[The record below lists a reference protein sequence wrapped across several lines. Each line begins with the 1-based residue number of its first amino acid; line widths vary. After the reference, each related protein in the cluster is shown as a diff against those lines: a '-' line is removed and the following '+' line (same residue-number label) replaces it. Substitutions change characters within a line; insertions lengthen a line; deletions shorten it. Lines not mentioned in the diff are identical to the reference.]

1 MLKGFVISKHAGQLT
16 NMAVDWKPYLRA
28 VVEPFA
34 PRLNMNA
41 DSLITSRVAKERL
54 DAAQI
59 LGEMKFDFS
68 MPAVVDALGFAL
80 NVRTNEQVFVVLYRT
95 SEQRPL
101 QSAYSYAQEIG
112 LVVEVYSDAF
122 LLFLIESLKL
132 PLQATPAVEEL
143 KAALKYKVGVPKSE
157 IDFDIATSYFGKFA
171 IWRANKPVEL
181 EDLVALLCSDAGQL
195 SVHFSDDVGDFGIGN
210 HAKDR
215 IVSLSTV
222 VKSALIPIFNITDN
236 FATSGT
242 VVFKNG
248 ADLQDAVRLVCQGV
262 RDVVLGPQSRAYFDY
277 EDRGANFLCVP
288 LSNLKDDELST
299 ARSYLEK
306 QGAVEVERR
315 PSHVI
320 AFSCLL
326 QNSFLPSARFVNYPN
341 LIVEDLDLERHL
353 DLPVERLSSIFDEY
367 CIFDISAV
375 AEFSKWELL
384 CFFAVEFPVLRSPF
398 IRRPITEAAA
408 RLSAIA
414 DSPVENI
421 YLSLSAS
428 HWKHSF
434 LEIYR
439 LIEGLYYFAWMHKF
453 RTSLGSSLNEFALY
467 KQCESDTAWSYT
479 ESASISALFEL
490 IPLSTF
496 SDCSIQSISCLK
508 GRFDG
513 KTKETEVC
521 RSFATALYSV
531 RNSLVHQG
539 LRNPTEVITPTG
551 HCWES
556 LTLALFLAAEYLYT
570 KYPLGMPPR
579 RQQ

>member
-1 MLKGFVISKHAGQLT
+1 
-16 NMAVDWKPYLRA
+16 MAVDWKPYLRA
-28 VVEPFA
+28 VVEPFTS
-34 PRLNMNA
+34 RLNTNA

-59 LGEMKFDFS
+59 LGNMKFDFS
-68 MPAVVDALGFAL
+68 IPAVVDAFGFAL
-80 NVRTNEQVFVVLYRT
+80 TVRTDEQVFVVLYRT
-95 SEQRPL
+95 SEQRLL
-101 QSAYSYAQEIG
+101 QSAYSYAQDIG
-112 LVVEVYSDAF
+112 LLLEACPDAF

-132 PLQATPAVEEL
+132 PLQATPPIEEL
-143 KAALKYKVGVPKSE
+143 KAALKYKAGVPKDE
-157 IDFDIATSYFGKFA
+157 IDFDVATSYFGKFA
-171 IWRANKPVEL
+171 IWRVNKPVEL
-181 EDLVALLCSDAGQL
+181 EDLVALLCSDGGQF
-195 SVHFSDDVGDFGIGN
+195 SVHFSDSVGDFGIGH
-210 HAKDR
+210 HANDR

-222 VKSALIPIFNITDN
+222 AKSALSPIFNITDT
-236 FATSGT
+236 FATTGS
-242 VVFKNG
+242 VIFKDG
-248 ADLQDAVRLVCQGV
+248 ADLQDAVRLVRQGV

-277 EDRGANFLCVP
+277 EDRGGSFLCVP
-288 LSNLKDDELST
+288 LSNLKDDELGI
-299 ARSYLEK
+299 ARSYLER
-306 QGAVEVERR
+306 QGAVEVERK
-315 PSHVI
+315 PSHVV

-341 LIVEDLDLERHL
+341 QIVQDLDLERHL
-353 DLPVERLSSIFDEY
+353 DLPVDRLSSIFDEY
-367 CIFDISAV
+367 CIFDMSAV

-384 CFFAVEFPVLRSPF
+384 CFFAVEFPALRSPF
-398 IRRPITEAAA
+398 IRRPITQAAA
-408 RLSAIA
+408 RLSVLP

-439 LIEGLYYFAWMHKF
+439 LIEGLYYFAWMHKL

-490 IPLSTF
+490 IPLGTF
-496 SDCSIQSISCLK
+496 SDCSIQSIPCLK

-513 KTKETEVC
+513 KTKEAEVC

-539 LRNPTEVITPTG
+539 LRNPSDEIAPTG

-556 LTLALFLAAEYLYT
+556 LTLALFLAAEYLYST
-570 KYPLGMPPR
+570 YALGMPPR
-579 RQQ
+579 RR

>member
-1 MLKGFVISKHAGQLT
+1 
-16 NMAVDWKPYLRA
+16 MAVDWKPYLRA
-28 VVEPFA
+28 VVEPFSS
-34 PRLNMNA
+34 RLNMNA

-59 LGEMKFDFS
+59 LGEMKFDFGT
-68 MPAVVDALGFAL
+68 PAVVDAFGFAL
-80 NVRTNEQVFVVLYRT
+80 AVRTNEQSFVVLYRT
-95 SEQRPL
+95 SEQRL
-101 QSAYSYAQEIG
+101 SQSAYSYAQEIG
-112 LVVEVYSDAF
+112 LVVEPQSDAF

-132 PLQATPAVEEL
+132 PLQATPAIDEL
-143 KAALKYKVGVPKSE
+143 KAALKYKEGVPKSE
-157 IDFDIATSYFGKFA
+157 IDFDVATSYFGKFA
-171 IWRANKPVEL
+171 IWRSNKPVEL
-181 EDLVALLCSDAGQL
+181 EELVALVCSDGGQF
-195 SVHFSDDVGDFGIGN
+195 SVHFSDSAGDFGIRKN
-210 HAKDR
+210 ANDR
-215 IVSLSTV
+215 IVSLSEIA
-222 VKSALIPIFNITDN
+222 KSALTPIFNITDTY
-236 FATSGT
+236 ATTGSLI
-242 VVFKNG
+242 FKSRS
-248 ADLQDAVRLVCQGV
+248 DLQDTVRLVHQGV

-277 EDRGANFLCVP
+277 EDGGISFLCVP
-288 LSNLKDDELST
+288 LSNLKDDELSI
-299 ARSYLEK
+299 ARNYLEK
-306 QGAVEVERR
+306 QGAVEVERK
-315 PSHVI
+315 PSHVV

-341 LIVEDLDLERHL
+341 QIVQDLDLERHL

-367 CIFDISAV
+367 CIFDMSAV

-384 CFFAVEFPVLRSPF
+384 CFLAVEFPVLRSPF

-408 RLSAIA
+408 RLSALP

-439 LIEGLYYFAWMHKF
+439 LIEGLYYFAWMHKL
-453 RTSLGSSLNEFALY
+453 RTSLGSPLNEFALF
-467 KQCESDTAWSYT
+467 KQCESDTAWSYA

-490 IPLSTF
+490 IPLATF
-496 SDCSIQSISCLK
+496 SDCSIQSIPCLK
-508 GRFDG
+508 GRFEG
-513 KTKETEVC
+513 KAKETEIC

-539 LRNPTEVITPTG
+539 LRNPNDEIVPTG

-570 KYPLGMPPR
+570 TYALGMPPR
-579 RQQ
+579 RRQ